1 MKILLLPVYYSFS
14 FLLITGTFLPN
25 SASGG
30 NIYKQLNVVKCD
42 SLVKANQTNPNFVI
56 LDVRT
61 PGEWNSAHLLGSIN
75 HSTGNTTFD
84 AELAALPKHK
94 IYLLHCQSGTRRA
107 PAFAKMK
114 NLGFAEV
121 YEMIGGIGAW
131 KSAGFTTTTYAGPKL
146 MLVSVLKI
154 SSKSAAYDTTRVTVT
169 NRANGSLSFTGI
181 KIKDDHS
188 VNHNFDLARTLNGA
202 GDYSFLIFHPAGFG
216 DSTKIAVESNGG
228 NIGFAIGNP
237 LFVYAETNRIPEIK
251 IYPNPVS
258 DFLNISTTHSLI
270 DEISIFNLSG
280 RLVYRVLTQKNSEVI
295 DLSEFKEGFYLS
307 RIKVEGQ
314 IITHKIIVSR

>member
-14 FLLITGTFLPN
+14 FLLITGTFLLN

-30 NIYKQLNVVKCD
+30 NIYKQLNVAKCD
-42 SLVKANQTNPNFVI
+42 SLVKANEINPNFVI

-61 PGEWNSAHLLGSIN
+61 PGEWNSSHLLGSIN
-75 HSTGNTTFD
+75 HSIGNTIFD

-94 IYLLHCQSGTRRA
+94 IYLLHCQSGTRSA

-121 YEMIGGIGAW
+121 YEMIGGISAW
-131 KSAGFTTTTYAGPKL
+131 KSAGFATTTYAGPKL
-146 MLVSVLKI
+146 MLVSVLKR
-154 SSKSAAYDTTRVTVT
+154 SSKSAAFDTTRVTVT
-169 NRANGSLSFTGI
+169 NRANGSLLFTGI

-188 VNHNFDLARTLNGA
+188 VNHNFDLTKTLNGA

-237 LFVYAETNRIPEIK
+237 LFVYAKTNRMPEIK

-258 DFLNISTTHSLI
+258 DRLFFDAGTEIIEEIYISDLTGKTILQTKPEGNTGNIH
-270 DEISIFNLSG
+270 
-280 RLVYRVLTQKNSEVI
+280 VSELRAGI
-295 DLSEFKEGFYLS
+295 YIA
-307 RIKVEGQ
+307 RIKLQNNV
-314 IITHKIIVSR
+314 ITRKFVVKR